1 MRATPPVQHASHTDT
16 RVKAGLVVGFVVAT
30 GSGGAGVSVK
40 GQERFSAM
48 TGLVSCRHSGYG
60 FVTMVRETLPLGE
73 TLSHLRVD
81 LQLPGMRSSFGKGKR
96 WTRLPPGVVVRL
108 SGAE

>member
-1 MRATPPVQHASHTDT
+1 MRATPAVQHASHTDT
-16 RVKAGLVVGFVVAT
+16 RVKAGLVAGFVVAT

-81 LQLPGMRSSFGKGKR
+81 LQSARDEKLPLEKGSDGPVCLPGSS
-96 WTRLPPGVVVRL
+96 
-108 SGAE
+108 